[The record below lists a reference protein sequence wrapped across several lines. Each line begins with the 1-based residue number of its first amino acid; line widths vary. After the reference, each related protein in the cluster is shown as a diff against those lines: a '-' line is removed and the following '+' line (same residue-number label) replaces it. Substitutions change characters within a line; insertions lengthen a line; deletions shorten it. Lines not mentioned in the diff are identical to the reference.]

1 MPGSPNMSRVPKG
14 ERLLNLPLRNFGPD
28 PDPGI
33 LREWLES
40 TLDRMTVERVSAI
53 HFACSPEWRM
63 EPRRIGDDMFFYVTG
78 GSGWAV
84 VEGRRHRLAVGVCT
98 HFRRG
103 ALHSA
108 GHDPRRPLRVVALH
122 YTARLFDSLTVPQA
136 LGFLDVFPLGSDR
149 VVGALFLEACREY
162 ALKPTGFARGLEA
175 LVTRILLHLVR
186 QHGAA
191 MTVPGHRPG
200 IGDLGRLLP
209 SLDAMRKRHAEP
221 IPIVT
226 YARLAGWSEPQFR
239 RVFHRAMGI
248 SPVQHLVRLRMERAC
263 WILRHTSQTVEAISS
278 AVGYAEVAFFARIF
292 RREMKVT
299 PGAYRRLRGP

>member
-1 MPGSPNMSRVPKG
+1 MARVQKG
-14 ERLLNLPLRNFGPD
+14 ERPLNPLLRDFDPY
-28 PDPGI
+28 PDPGAS
-33 LREWLES
+33 REWLES
-40 TLDRMTVERVSAI
+40 TLDRITVERVSAV
-53 HFACSPEWRM
+53 HHACAPEWRM
-63 EPRRIGDDMFFYVTG
+63 EPRRIGDDMFFHVTG

-84 VEGRRHRLAVGVCT
+84 VEGRRHRLAAGICA

-103 ALHSA
+103 ALHS
-108 GHDPRRPLRVVALH
+108 GTHDPHRPLRVIALH

-136 LGFLDVFPLGSDR
+136 LGFPDVFPLGSDR
-149 VVGALFLEACREY
+149 VADALFLEACREY
-162 ALKPTGFARGLEA
+162 ALQPPGFTRGLEA

-186 QHGAA
+186 QRGAS
-191 MTVPGHRPG
+191 TSVPGRRPE

-209 SLDAMRKRHAEP
+209 ALDAMQKRHAEP

-239 RVFHRAMGI
+239 RVFHRAMGT

-263 WILRHTSQTVEAISS
+263 WLLRHTSQTVEAISS
-278 AVGYAEVAFFARIF
+278 VVGYAEAAFFARIF
-292 RREMKVT
+292 RREMGAT

>member
-1 MPGSPNMSRVPKG
+1 MARVRKG
-14 ERLLNLPLRNFGPD
+14 ELPRNQALRDFASS
-28 PDPGI
+28 PDPGR

-40 TLDRMTVERVSAI
+40 ALDRIAVDRVSAI
-53 HFACSPEWRM
+53 HHVCLPEWQM
-63 EPRRIGDDMFFYVTG
+63 GPRRIGDDLFFHVTG
-78 GSGWAV
+78 GSGWTV
-84 VEGRRHRLAVGVCT
+84 VEGRRHRLAAGVCA

-136 LGFLDVFPLGSDR
+136 LGFPDVFHLGSER
-149 VVGALFLEACREY
+149 VVDALFRQACRED
-162 ALKPTGFARGLEA
+162 ALRPPGFARGLEA

-191 MTVPGHRPG
+191 IVVPGRCPG
-200 IGDLGRLLP
+200 IGNLGRLLP
-209 SLDAMRKRHAEP
+209 ALDAMQKRHAEP

-239 RVFHRAMGI
+239 RVFHRAMGT
-248 SPVQHLVRLRMERAC
+248 SPVQHLVRLRMKRAC
-263 WILRHTSQTVEAISS
+263 WLLLHTSQTVEAISS
-278 AVGYAEVAFFARIF
+278 TLGYAEVAFFARLF
-292 RREMKVT
+292 RREMGTT
-299 PGAYRRLRGP
+299 PGGYRRFQEP